1 MAGIPILDIGCG
13 SSVDLNSALS
23 TVDNMINDML
33 NGIGDITGA
42 IANAVSSALG
52 ELGTALGKMLPD
64 LSDLV
69 PDISFSAGI
78 DALLGFVEGSLG
90 YLAKLAEL
98 TLQFG
103 KAILNAGLNIFDMIA
118 DAALAFLKGLDPC
131 SALSDDFSIGADGVA
146 KASAAAVKYLKFL
159 GTSARY
165 FSTPLNI
172 AFAVVWVALVK
183 FGDGCLLLAFVPVTA
198 WNWFFAVKIEKMSLL
213 LALFIITAITYA
225 LSSSLALDSAAVA
238 ATKLYH
244 SSSVIT
250 LPKYAS
256 AICLAL
262 LVGGLRIKL
271 VLYKSFPVM
280 NISEVR

>member
-90 YLAKLAEL
+90 YLSKLAEL

-103 KAILNAGLNIFDMIA
+103 EAILGAGLSIFDMVA
-118 DAALAFLKGLDPC
+118 DAAAALLKGLDPC
-131 SALSDDFSIGADGVA
+131 SALKEDFAIGSDGLAKTVA
-146 KASAAAVKYLKFL
+146 AGTKFASEAAVAELPPINAILIPIKVKRTQIKPITVQTKEQPTLGTATPVSTSISLQDANTASSAGQTASTNTSTGL
-159 GTSARY
+159 GTS
-165 FSTPLNI
+165 T
-172 AFAVVWVALVK
+172 
-183 FGDGCLLLAFVPVTA
+183 T
-198 WNWFFAVKIEKMSLL
+198 
-213 LALFIITAITYA
+213 TY
-225 LSSSLALDSAAVA
+225 
-238 ATKLYH
+238 
-244 SSSVIT
+244 
-250 LPKYAS
+250 
-256 AICLAL
+256 
-262 LVGGLRIKL
+262 
-271 VLYKSFPVM
+271 
-280 NISEVR
+280 